1 MSHADA
7 LHVQNHGFQ
16 VFTAN
21 NGQEAIDAVIKR
33 AKDALSSLSLSD
45 LKDGSQQQ
53 NEDNRFSCILM
64 DQEMP
69 IKDGNTAARE
79 IKDLQEGDKVGR
91 SPILGVS
98 ANVRE
103 EQMRTMKDAGMDDVI
118 SKPFKVVDLV
128 KKIQGLVEKNT
139 GT

>member
-1 MSHADA
+1 M
-7 LHVQNHGFQ
+7 LTTTTQNYGFQ

-21 NGQEAIDAVIKR
+21 NGQEAVDTVIRR
-33 AKDALSSLSLSD
+33 AKEARSPDKGTAG
-45 LKDGSQQQ
+45 KDD
-53 NEDNRFSCILM
+53 ERFFCILM

-79 IKDLQEGDKVGR
+79 IKELQQSGEVGR

-103 EQMRTMKDAGMDDVI
+103 EQMLSMMDAGMDDVI

-128 KKIQGLVEKNT
+128 KKIKGLVEDRPP
-139 GT
+139 GAR